1 MKGYEGYD
9 VKARKKCIIL
19 DPKPVQMKNKRWAIK
34 GTSSVSGVVVYR
46 IIGKA
51 EADELKK

>member
-1 MKGYEGYD
+1 MKEYEAYD
-9 VKARKKCIIL
+9 VKASKKCIIL